1 MLLEGVDDCCKCLGF
16 LSVFDHDERV
26 DEEDVVEMNLMLQP
40 RDR

>member
-1 MLLEGVDDCCKCLGF
+1 MLLEGVDDCCKCLGL